1 MLTPPLMECGLAF
14 IHTPSHPGHNVI
26 RDSRFARCTLYLHI
40 KLSSMTYS
48 CILQKYLREI
58 NSFTLQ
64 NSLETNRT
72 RPPDHQYWLPFPTPT
87 VVARRLSCHCL
98 ARFPASLAV
107 AAGGLRTGGGEPVPG
122 SLLGSRGGAGYRGQR
137 LVATWLF
144 QRLDFGFCF
153 SGFFK
158 YLL

>member
-1 MLTPPLMECGLAF
+1 MECGLAF
-14 IHTPSHPGHNVI
+14 IPPILLRILAIMWSEILDLLDVHYTCISNFHLWHTRVFCKNIWERSI
-26 RDSRFARCTLYLHI
+26 LLHS
-40 KLSSMTYS
+40 K
-48 CILQKYLREI
+48 ILWKPTE
-58 NSFTLQ
+58 
-64 NSLETNRT
+64 
-72 RPPDHQYWLPFPTPT
+72 PDHQTTSIDCPFPTPT

-98 ARFPASLAV
+98 ARLPASLAV

-158 YLL
+158 NLL

>member
-1 MLTPPLMECGLAF
+1 MCAF
-14 IHTPSHPGHNVI
+14 YSTYN
-26 RDSRFARCTLYLHI
+26 YLHI
-40 KLSSMTYS
+40 KLSSTTHYS
-48 CILQKYLREI
+48 ILQKYLREI
-58 NSFTLQ
+58 NSLTLKIVWKPT
-64 NSLETNRT
+64 E
-72 RPPDHQYWLPFPTPT
+72 PDHQITNIDCPSTIKKLPTPT

-107 AAGGLRTGGGEPVPG
+107 AAGGLRAGGGEPVPG

-158 YLL
+158 YLLWVSKVSTV